1 VVSNA
6 RPESLG
12 FWHGQRPPRQRKRV
26 LRAFQQGNPHQNRK
40 KSANQPGMWTR
51 NRVVGWKSTGFCL
64 ESERNFLPMNILNK
78 LLPAL
83 AAFATLAIA
92 VRASVEVGQPA
103 PNFTLTDINGQAR
116 SLSDYKGKI
125 VVLEWNNPDCPFV
138 KKHYESGNIPSLQKT
153 ASVDGIVWLT
163 INSGATGGEGGDYTS
178 AEIKSWLQKN
188 AAAPT
193 AYFHDPD
200 GKVGHLYG
208 AKTTPDMYVINA
220 DGTLVY
226 KGAIDSIRSAKIAD
240 IARATNYVK
249 AALDALKSG
258 QPIAKP
264 VSEPYGCSVKY

>member
-1 VVSNA
+1 MKN
-6 RPESLG
+6 L
-12 FWHGQRPPRQRKRV
+12 
-26 LRAFQQGNPHQNRK
+26 
-40 KSANQPGMWTR
+40 M
-51 NRVVGWKSTGFCL
+51 
-64 ESERNFLPMNILNK
+64 K
-78 LLPAL
+78 LIPTLI
-83 AAFATLAIA
+83 AFAMLAGI

-103 PNFTLTDINGQAR
+103 PNFTLTDINGQSH

-125 VVLEWNNPDCPFV
+125 VVLEWNNPACPFV
-138 KKHYESGNIPSLQKT
+138 KKHYDSGNIPTLQKT
-153 ASVDGIVWLT
+153 ATAGGIVWLT
-163 INSGATGGEGGDYTS
+163 INSGAPGHEGACSTPV
-178 AEIKSWLQKN
+178 EINSWLQKN

-193 AYFHDPD
+193 AYFCDTD

-226 KGAIDSIRSAKIAD
+226 KGAIDSIRSADIAD
-240 IARATNYVK
+240 IAKATNYVK